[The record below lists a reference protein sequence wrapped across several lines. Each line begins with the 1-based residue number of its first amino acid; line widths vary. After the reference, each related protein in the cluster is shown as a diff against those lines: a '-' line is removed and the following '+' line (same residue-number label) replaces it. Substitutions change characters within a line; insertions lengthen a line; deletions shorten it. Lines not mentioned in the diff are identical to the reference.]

1 LKIKTA
7 FLEADFSPKDSDKDA
22 AWDIYIELL
31 TRITSQPIADDH
43 GLEKMALESI
53 YSLFGITRVI
63 IKQNGRSC
71 EEFAK
76 IAIVILNQVIRPF
89 TAKWHKLSEEG
100 AFNDI
105 QKCQEFRLELK
116 ELQSKLLNYSK
127 MIASF
132 IDIEDF
138 SELEDVL

>member
-22 AWDIYIELL
+22 AWDMYIELL

-63 IKQNGRSC
+63 IKQNDPATLNRTQ
-71 EEFAK
+71 
-76 IAIVILNQVIRPF
+76 IL
-89 TAKWHKLSEEG
+89 
-100 AFNDI
+100 
-105 QKCQEFRLELK
+105 
-116 ELQSKLLNYSK
+116 
-127 MIASF
+127 
-132 IDIEDF
+132 
-138 SELEDVL
+138 